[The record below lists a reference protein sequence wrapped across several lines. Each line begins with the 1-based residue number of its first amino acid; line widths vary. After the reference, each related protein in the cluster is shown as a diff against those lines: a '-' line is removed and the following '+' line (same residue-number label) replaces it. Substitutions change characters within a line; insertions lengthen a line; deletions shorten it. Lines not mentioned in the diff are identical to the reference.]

1 MRSLPVGVS
10 LYLHTRPTDLRKRFD
25 GLCGIVRNDFGREPL
40 EGSSLFLVQN
50 G

>member
-1 MRSLPVGVS
+1 MLSLPVGVAI
-10 LYLHTRPTDLRKRFD
+10 YVHTRPTDLRKRFD